1 EQWHVCCR
9 VFSPPVA
16 GVGAGERFL
25 GHPAWPPPAENDR
38 AGVCPLA
45 QCKRCPATNTPSSL
59 IERIDDDGDTGL
71 LRHWLYSRMRN
82 VGRDN
87 AVFGSQAVMAL
98 WAA

>member
-1 EQWHVCCR
+1 MVR
-9 VFSPPVA
+9 A
-16 GVGAGERFL
+16 GAKVL
-25 GHPAWPPPAENDR
+25 WHPALRQPAENDR

-45 QCKRCPATNTPSSL
+45 QCRRCPATNTPSSL